1 MGLKEGLA
9 TGVSGKFLAIREG
22 KLVERSEQ
30 GAPGAV
36 ARQKKDGS
44 TVYEIQHGSITGY
57 LESVKVREHEEYG
70 KFLRIQLRVK
80 KEKFIIEMN
89 LDSGYASSFLA
100 TIPSADLE
108 GLIQISPSYTEKD
121 GKKQS
126 SMFLQQD
133 SGWLKRFFTKDSPNG
148 LPDLVKTKVK
158 GKEVWD
164 NSARLEFYEKMIQK
178 LDAKLA
184 EINKIEGDGQEEE
197 AATAEAETEFSKG
210 VKPPF

>member
-1 MGLKEGLA
+1 MGLTEGLA
-9 TGVSGKFLAIREG
+9 TGVSGKFLSIREG

-30 GAPGAV
+30 GAEGAV
-36 ARQKKDGS
+36 PRKKNDGS

-57 LESVKVREHEEYG
+57 LESVKVREHEEFG

-80 KEKFIIEMN
+80 GQRFIIEMN

-108 GLIQISPSYTEKD
+108 GLIQLSPSYTEKD

-133 SGWLKRFFTKDSPNG
+133 AGWLKRYFTKDNPNG

-158 GKEVWD
+158 GKDVWD
-164 NSARLEFYEKMIQK
+164 NTARLEFYETMIKK

-184 EINKIEGDGQEEE
+184 EINKSESEEE
-197 AATAEAETEFSKG
+197 AEPETAEAAPDFGNK